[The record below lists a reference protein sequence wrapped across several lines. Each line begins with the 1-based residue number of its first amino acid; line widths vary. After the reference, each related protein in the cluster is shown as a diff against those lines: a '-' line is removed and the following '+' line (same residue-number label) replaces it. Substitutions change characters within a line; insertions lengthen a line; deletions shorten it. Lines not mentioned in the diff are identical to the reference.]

1 MRPYLVLSAVVLMAV
16 AAFGQPS
23 LPHPTYGACFYG
35 CGPYVPFLTTPEIS
49 LETVSPNPVG
59 ASNATTGLIAGAT
72 NSTLSQIE
80 GSTSSV
86 YTAPV
91 WYQGGAPLTTS
102 QVHLW
107 AESVGREGRI
117 MHGAMH
123 NPMNEEFRH
132 QERARE
138 ERSWEGHTREDLMH
152 KEHAREGHVAGGE
165 AHGDWTYFTGRENA
179 TESTSVVKGF
189 RKAAHAYT
197 NDDVKRQNDKNG
209 MVKYDSKTEK
219 M

>member
-1 MRPYLVLSAVVLMAV
+1 MAV
-16 AAFGQPS
+16 AAFGQQPF
-23 LPHPTYGACFYG
+23 PHPTYGACFYG
-35 CGPYVPFLTTPEIS
+35 CGPYVPFLTTPEMS

-59 ASNATTGLIAGAT
+59 ATNATTGLIAGAT

-102 QVHLW
+102 QVQLSP
-107 AESVGREGRI
+107 EPIGREGHI

-123 NPMNEEFRH
+123 NQMYEEFRH
-132 QERARE
+132 QGRARE
-138 ERSWEGHTREDLMH
+138 ERSGEGHAREDRMH
-152 KEHAREGHVAGGE
+152 KDHMREGHVAGEE
-165 AHGDWTYFTGRENA
+165 AHGEWIYFTGRENA

-189 RKAAHAYT
+189 RKAAHDYT
-197 NDDVKRQNDKNG
+197 NADVTRQNEKNG